1 MRARAHV
8 HVFFLTLIYTALIT
22 REFAEISRCKGA
34 EELGGLATTDREIE
48 RKEFLQV
55 GSIFL
60 KLLPELACNF
70 GLDQLHLGDTI
81 MTDVITSHEATSETC
96 YYGQT

>member
-1 MRARAHV
+1 MWFLVCERARASPRLLLAVDLHSV
-8 HVFFLTLIYTALIT
+8 ESA
-22 REFAEISRCKGA
+22 REFAEISHCKRA
-34 EELGGLATTDREIE
+34 EELGGLATTDREIG

-70 GLDQLHLGDTI
+70 TWAIQ
-81 MTDVITSHEATSETC
+81 
-96 YYGQT
+96 